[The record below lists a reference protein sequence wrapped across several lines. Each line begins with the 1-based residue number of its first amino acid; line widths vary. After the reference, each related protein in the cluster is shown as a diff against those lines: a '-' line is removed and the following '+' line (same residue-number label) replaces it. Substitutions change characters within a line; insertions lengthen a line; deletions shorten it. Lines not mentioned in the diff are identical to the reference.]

1 MLSNKSLVVAGLD
14 SSSNNGSSAKF
25 AGDLFWRNAP
35 QLCDGKGPSAK
46 RFAINLCSLTY
57 LGVVNHLSFTF

>member
-46 RFAINLCSLTY
+46 RFAINLCSLT
-57 LGVVNHLSFTF
+57 